1 MIYRMTAAL
10 LSLAGLF
17 VSAYLYLYKVGKI
30 GTLACG
36 TGGCET
42 VQLSQWS
49 RFAGVD
55 VSLLGILGYAVLLVL
70 SLTSLQAGDGRQRW
84 PLKLMVLLAAVGVL
98 FTAYLTYLEI
108 FVIRAI
114 CRWCLGSAVIITGI
128 FLVSLLDRR
137 SLLKGTDQ

>member
-1 MIYRMTAAL
+1 
-10 LSLAGLF
+10 
-17 VSAYLYLYKVGKI
+17 VGKI